1 MNWYDRDWNRWFGPP
16 AGRRGRYEE
25 GGYGP
30 QRGGGR
36 GSMGGGGPWG
46 ASFGAPRQ
54 GGPYRYDRGIYGGSY
69 PTFGGIPGGGRRGM
83 YYGGGYGGQGG
94 GRSPGRGQGGW
105 VYDDEFA
112 TEPFLPESAYRRHP
126 AYERPPRSQGWTGVG
141 SNQLFEVGMEDDE
154 IRQAVR
160 ENLYQDS
167 HLDADRIE
175 VDVNGGVVTLT
186 GEVDDYLEARY
197 AWDDTWDTPGVR
209 GVVNHLAVRTDL
221 PADENETV
229 PQSAGG
235 EGEGAETSNS

>member
-1 MNWYDRDWNRWFGPP
+1 MNWYDSGWNRRFEPP
-16 AGRRGRYEE
+16 AGRRGRYDE

-30 QRGGGR
+30 RRGGGP
-36 GSMGGGGPWG
+36 GPVGGGGRSG
-46 ASFGAPRQ
+46 APFGARRQ
-54 GGPYRYDRGIYGGSY
+54 GGGYGYDRGTYGGSY
-69 PTFGGIPGGGRRGM
+69 PTYGGLPGGRQRGM
-83 YYGGGYGGQGG
+83 YYGEGYRGQGGG
-94 GRSPGRGQGGW
+94 GRSPGPGRGGW
-105 VYDDEFA
+105 TYDDEFA
-112 TEPFLPESAYRRHP
+112 TEPFLPEAAYRRHP
-126 AYERPPRSQGWTGVG
+126 EFDRPPRPQGWTGVG

-221 PADENETV
+221 PADEHEV
-229 PQSAGG
+229 APQDAGG
-235 EGEGAETSNS
+235 EEA